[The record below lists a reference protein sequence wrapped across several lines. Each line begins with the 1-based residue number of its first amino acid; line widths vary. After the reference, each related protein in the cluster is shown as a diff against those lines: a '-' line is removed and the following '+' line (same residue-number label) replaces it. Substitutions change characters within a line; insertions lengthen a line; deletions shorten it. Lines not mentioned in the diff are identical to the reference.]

1 MSKRYKLKYHLALD
15 LGNKYKDYP
24 DLPEFYCEQEAK
36 DYWDIYKRSN
46 FIIHKEPVVIIRKE
60 VSITEIKVFVK
71 DHSP

>member
-24 DLPEFYCEQEAK
+24 DFPEFYCEQEAK

-71 DHSP
+71 DHSS

>member
-71 DHSP
+71 DHSS